1 MSATTADERVA
12 RTLTFYATTNG
23 KKVVMAVTGFILFGF
38 LLGHMA
44 GNLQVFAGPEKL
56 DEYAIHLRQLG
67 PLLWVARIVI
77 LAAVVLHIWSSI
89 QLWLLQRAARPV
101 KYAKKKNEDST
112 YASRTMMWSGPIIA
126 FFVIYHLMHFTWVVI
141 PGNYE
146 HLKPYENIVYGF
158 QQTPIALFYIA
169 TMLLLSL
176 HLYHGLWS
184 MFQSL
189 GIASPTYTPKLK
201 LFAKAFT
208 VLLAVGFISVPVS
221 VMLGVV
227 K

>member
-1 MSATTADERVA
+1 MSAIAVDTGLG
-12 RTLTFYATTNG
+12 RTLRFYDTTNG

-67 PLLWVARIVI
+67 PLLWLARIVI
-77 LAAVVLHIWSSI
+77 LAAVVLHVISSI
-89 QLWLLQRAARPV
+89 QLWLLQREARPI
-101 KYAKKKNEDST
+101 KYKVKKNEDSS
-112 YASRTMMWSGPIIA
+112 YASRTMMLSGPIIA
-126 FFVIYHLMHFTWVVI
+126 FFVIYHLLHFTWVAL
-141 PGNYE
+141 PGRYE

-158 QQTPIALFYIA
+158 QQPAIALFYIGC
-169 TMLLLSL
+169 MLLLSL

-189 GIASPTYTPKLK
+189 GVASPRYTPKLK
-201 LFAKAFT
+201 LFAKVFT
-208 VLLAVGFISVPVS
+208 LLLAAGFIAVPVS

-227 K
+227 R

>member
-1 MSATTADERVA
+1 MSAIAVDTSSG
-12 RTLTFYATTNG
+12 RTLRFYETTNG

-56 DEYAIHLRQLG
+56 DEYAVHLRQLG
-67 PLLWVARIVI
+67 PLLWLARIVI
-77 LAAVVLHIWSSI
+77 LAAVVLHIISSV
-89 QLWLLQRAARPV
+89 QLWLLQRRARPV
-101 KYAKKKNEDST
+101 PYTVKKNEDSS
-112 YASRTMMWSGPIIA
+112 YASRAMMVSGPIIA
-126 FFVIYHLMHFTWVVI
+126 FFVVYHLLHFTWVAL
-141 PGNYE
+141 PGRYE

-158 QQTPIALFYIA
+158 QQPLIAIFYIVA
-169 TMLLLSL
+169 MLLLSL

-189 GIASPTYTPKLK
+189 GIASPAYTPKLK
-201 LFAKAFT
+201 LFAKVFT
-208 VLLAVGFISVPVS
+208 FILAAGFIAVPVS
-221 VMLGVV
+221 VLLGVV